1 MVERKEAMSLFSTGD
16 FPAAFDIPQ
25 GQTSIPNA
33 AHGVLLTL
41 QDSSVVSV
49 FSSVEVAMQCL
60 KAMKERGQWF
70 RQGSEDIVIVSNGS
84 KLLVLEA
91 SLVNQKMLQQFSCVD
106 LSGRTLFQ
114 HRSCSQIVTLT
125 AALQQ
130 SGYCMKAAL
139 RFAGNWDLRS
149 APNPPAIQL
158 ADWFYNAFPADSSSG
173 SQLVGEV
180 VY

>member
-1 MVERKEAMSLFSTGD
+1 MSLFSAGD
-16 FPAAFDIPQ
+16 FPATFDLPQ
-25 GQTSIPNA
+25 GQLSIPNP
-33 AHGVLLTL
+33 AHGVLLSL

-70 RQGSEDIVIVSNGS
+70 LQASEDVVVVSNGTG
-84 KLLVLEA
+84 LMVLEA
-91 SLVNQKMLQQFSCVD
+91 SLVNQKLLQQFACIS

-130 SGYCMKAAL
+130 SGYCMKASL
-139 RFAGNWDLRS
+139 PFAGNLDLRS
-149 APNPPAIQL
+149 APNPPAIQIV
-158 ADWFYNAFPADSSSG
+158 DWFYDAFPADSASG
-173 SQLVGEV
+173 SQLAGSL

>member
-1 MVERKEAMSLFSTGD
+1 MSLFSTGD
-16 FPAAFDIPQ
+16 FPAEFDLPQ
-25 GQTSIPNA
+25 GQTSIPNP

-41 QDSSVVSV
+41 QDASVVPV
-49 FSSVEVAMQCL
+49 FSSVEVALQCL

-70 RQGSEDIVIVSNGS
+70 LQASEDVIVVSNGV

-91 SLVNQKMLQQFSCVD
+91 SLVNQKLLQQFACIS
-106 LSGRTLFQ
+106 LSGRALFQ

-130 SGYCMKAAL
+130 SGYCMKASL
-139 RFAGNWDLRS
+139 PFAGNLDLRS
-149 APNPPAIQL
+149 APNPPAIQIV
-158 ADWFYNAFPADSSSG
+158 DWFYDAFPADSASG
-173 SQLVGEV
+173 SQLAGVL

>member
-1 MVERKEAMSLFSTGD
+1 MSLFSAGD
-16 FPAAFDIPQ
+16 FPAEFDVPQ
-25 GQTSIPNA
+25 GQTSIPNP
-33 AHGVLLTL
+33 AHGVLLSL
-41 QDSSVVSV
+41 QDGSVVSV

-70 RQGSEDIVIVSNGS
+70 LQGSEDVVVVSNAS

-91 SLVNQKMLQQFSCVD
+91 SLVNQKMLQQFSCVS

-114 HRSCSQIVTLT
+114 HRSCSQVVTLT

-130 SGYCMKAAL
+130 SGYCMKASL
-139 RFAGNWDLRS
+139 PFAGNLDLRS
-149 APNPPAIQL
+149 APNPPAIQIV
-158 ADWFYNAFPADSSSG
+158 DWFYDAFPADSSSG
-173 SQLVGEV
+173 SQLAGGL